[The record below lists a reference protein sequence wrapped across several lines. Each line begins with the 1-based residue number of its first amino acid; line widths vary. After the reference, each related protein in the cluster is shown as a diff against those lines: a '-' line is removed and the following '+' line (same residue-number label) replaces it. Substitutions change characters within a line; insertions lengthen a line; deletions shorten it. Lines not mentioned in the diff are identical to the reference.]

1 MIWYSHHF
9 KNIPQFVVI
18 YIVKD
23 FLVANDKKVDFFLE
37 FPCFLYDPVSVVNM
51 ISGSSAF
58 LNPGFTWIQV
68 LLKPSL

>member
-1 MIWYSHHF
+1 MWSG
-9 KNIPQFVVI
+9 IPISNLQFVVI
-18 YIVKD
+18 HRVKGFSIVRETE
-23 FLVANDKKVDFFLE
+23 VIFLE